1 MTNHNNPMK
10 HLTIILT
17 FALLSFG
24 CGTEVPTVQAL
35 SEGDQAYAF
44 ENVNVVPMDEERVLE
59 GQTVL
64 VINDRI
70 ANVGPASDVNIPSG
84 VTRIDGSGKY
94 LMPGLAEMHGHIPPP
109 NQSEAFIESVLFM
122 YVANGITTVRGML
135 GHDGQLDIKAR
146 ANAGEIVAPT
156 LYLAGP
162 SFNGG
167 SIDSPE
173 AAEAKVR
180 QQKAE
185 GWDLLKVHPGLTLSE
200 FDAMA
205 NTANEIGIRFGGHV
219 PADVGLAHAI
229 EMGQETFDHIDG
241 YIQYLEGESKR
252 VSDEAIAEAV
262 QMTIDAGAWVVPT
275 MVLWEVLYGTAELT
289 WVSNLPELKYM
300 PRDMVDSWIRTHE
313 SRLANPQLDMDASE
327 VRIENRMRLLA
338 AMNEAGA
345 RILMGTDAPQQFSVP
360 GFSIHEELKRMTEAD
375 MTPYEVYRTGTVAVG
390 EYFADQD
397 NFGTIATGQRADLML
412 LNDNPLED
420 VANIKQRA
428 GVMVRGQWLSENDI
442 QARLAEIARMHSAG
456 S

>member
-1 MTNHNNPMK
+1 MK
-10 HLTIILT
+10 HLSFILT
-17 FALLSFG
+17 LALVSFR

-44 ENVNVVPMDEERVLE
+44 ENVNVVPMDEERVVE

-70 ANVGPASDVNIPSG
+70 ANMGPASEVNIPNG

-135 GHDGQLDIKAR
+135 GHDGQLDIKTR
-146 ANAGEIVAPT
+146 ANASEIIAPT

-162 SFNGG
+162 SFNGS

-173 AAEAKVR
+173 GAEAKVR
-180 QQKAE
+180 QQKEE
-185 GWDLLKVHPGLTLSE
+185 GWDLLKVHPGLTKAE

-219 PADVGLAHAI
+219 PAEVGLAHAI

-275 MVLWEVLYGTAELT
+275 MVLWEVLYGTADLT

-300 PRDMVDSWIRTHE
+300 PRNMVDSWIRTHE
-313 SRLANPQLDMDASE
+313 GRLANPQLDIDASE
-327 VRIENRMRLLA
+327 IRIENRMRLLA
-338 AMNEAGA
+338 AMNDAGA

-375 MTPYEVYRTGTVAVG
+375 MTPYEIYRTGTTAVG
-390 EYFADQD
+390 AYFADQD

-420 VANIKQRA
+420 VANIKKRA
-428 GVMVRGQWLSENDI
+428 GVMVRGQWLSEDDI
-442 QARLAEIARMHSAG
+442 QSRLAEIASMHSTG